1 MKGIKIK
8 IFIFLFC
15 FYYSKEFIYNDYK
28 LDKIFY
34 NNFKNNS
41 LFQSFL
47 SKSKKNGSDLEIDNL
62 KKLLVNFIDFIIYTS
77 ANDPD
82 IHLSDNCKITY
93 LNAFDY
99 IKNESAYFQILYDKS
114 SKSKN
119 DLGSYQDCLNYI
131 DEDSDSDEIIK
142 KDDLTYLIIHIK
154 ENNVKEFGAPENEEG
169 EYLIGLC
176 VPNACK
182 ENEYEQI
189 FEKVNAKIT
198 IFNKADYTKVYD
210 LYNEPKIGIKLL
222 STLPIIFILFFC
234 MFSCFKQLP
243 YFFFKRLVNSKD
255 IDCTYKLEQC
265 FDLTENIDELI
276 FNSNSNEKN
285 TITNESGLIAL
296 NGIKG
301 VTMILVIITSTF
313 YQIYCL
319 PAKIYNTQKFKFLIM
334 NYSFALVYYGGRFG
348 IRLLFSISG
357 YILSFKFINYLDS
370 KIELKDE
377 EMRISNKNIDGLK
390 QDSDKKFDDND
401 DDDDENYIDPI
412 ELEIKK
418 NESFNLEKKKDNN
431 DINNKKD
438 KDNLDNKSKK
448 IVDEKQLEK
457 YSYRISDFTLYTKYN
472 LKLDNIIVIKFM
484 LRYAYRYIFFI
495 LVIFFFKFS
504 MINPLYLIYEKSPI
518 WLYCKEEIEDKFDY
532 LKFISTMLLFTS
544 FSNKT
549 FLYLNPFNIVTNEI
563 FFFIFGTIFIFF
575 SYKHNLRIDLY
586 IFLIILIIEIL
597 KLFIFLIFYKEESG
611 IFPLMFYQDIK
622 KRFILFNPIYN
633 LPCFLIGIL
642 FGMVNYCI
650 QNSLKAKETEKTF
663 LIIPKFISKF
673 LNKKNKCFQIFIIF
687 ISMVI
692 SIVIILDFSIS
703 INRYSKE
710 DLRKFFINKLLNI
723 IFLYDIDIAL
733 FFMFIGFQA
742 TFVYG
747 DNPIINF
754 FRHEYW
760 GIVSRPYFTFIVI
773 MDVISCYIFY
783 QSENRIKLE
792 LFNII
797 FFGLEICL
805 VVLFFQM
812 VFYIFLE
819 IPFKKLN
826 KILVEGNIRKKNN

>member
-1 MKGIKIK
+1 MKEIKIK
-8 IFIFLFC
+8 IFIFLLC
-15 FYYSKEFIYNDYK
+15 FYYSKEFKHNDHK
-28 LDKIFY
+28 LNTFLN
-34 NNFKNNS
+34 NNFINNS
-41 LFQSFL
+41 LFKSFI
-47 SKSKKNGSDLEIDNL
+47 SKSNDEPSTDDI
-62 KKLLVNFIDFIIYTS
+62 KKLLVKFIDFIIYTS
-77 ANDPD
+77 ATNDT
-82 IHLSDNCKITY
+82 ITISDNCKNNYTMAFNYETIESTY
-93 LNAFDY
+93 FN
-99 IKNESAYFQILYDKS
+99 ILYDKS

-119 DLGSYQDCLNYI
+119 DLGSYQDCLNYYNESNSSETNTI
-131 DEDSDSDEIIK
+131 EIK
-142 KDDLTYLIIHIK
+142 KNNLTYLIIHIR
-154 ENNVKEFGAPENEEG
+154 EEITNIFGDPEKEEG

-182 ENEYEQI
+182 ENEYKKIFRIVNEQI
-189 FEKVNAKIT
+189 SIFNNAKHIE
-198 IFNKADYTKVYD
+198 VYD
-210 LYNEPKIGIKLL
+210 LYQEPQLVIKLL

-234 MFSCFKQLP
+234 MFSCVKQIP
-243 YFFFKRLVNSKD
+243 YFFFKRFVNSKD

-319 PAKIYNTQKFKFLIM
+319 PAKIYNTQNFKKLIM
-334 NYSFALVYYGGRFG
+334 NYSFVLVYYGGRFG

-370 KIELKDE
+370 KIEFKDE
-377 EMRISNKNIDGLK
+377 ERRISKKNIGGLIK
-390 QDSDKKFDDND
+390 DNDKRFDDN
-401 DDDDENYIDPI
+401 DDDENYIDPI

-418 NESFNLEKKKDNN
+418 NESFNLENKKDNN
-431 DINNKKD
+431 IINNEKD
-438 KDNLDNKSKK
+438 KENLDDKSKK
-448 IVDEKQLEK
+448 IVDEKQLEN
-457 YSYRISDFTLYTKYN
+457 YSYQISDLSLYSKYN
-472 LKLDNIIVIKFM
+472 LQLDNIIVIKFI
-484 LRYAYRYIFFI
+484 LRYIYRYIIFI
-495 LVIFFFKFS
+495 LAIFFFKFS

-518 WLYCKEEIEDKFDY
+518 WLYCKKEIEDKFNF
-532 LKFISTMLLFTS
+532 LKFISTMFLFTS
-544 FSNKT
+544 FSRKT
-549 FLYLNPFNIVTNEI
+549 FLYLNPFNYVVNEI

-575 SYKHNLRIDLY
+575 SYKKNLRMDLY
-586 IFLIILIIEIL
+586 IFLIIFIIEII
-597 KLFIFLIFYKEESG
+597 KLLILLIFYNKDEKG
-611 IFPLMFYQDIK
+611 LYPLMFYQENK
-622 KRFILFNPIYN
+622 GRFILFNPIYN

-650 QNSLKAKETEKTF
+650 QNSLKANDDEKIF
-663 LIIPKFISKF
+663 LIIPKIISKF
-673 LNKKNKCFQIFIIF
+673 LNKKNKCFQLFIIF
-687 ISMVI
+687 LSMVI
-692 SIVIILDFSIS
+692 TIVIILDFSIL
-703 INRYSKE
+703 INRYSKD
-710 DLRKFFINKLLNI
+710 DLTNFFINKLINI
-723 IFLYDIDIAL
+723 IFLYDVDIAL

-760 GIVSRPYFTFIVI
+760 GIVSRPYFSFIVI

-792 LFNII
+792 LFNVI

-812 VFYIFLE
+812 AFYIFLE